1 MEKWMRFVCA
11 GCVLVCTASLG
22 AQTQVISQ
30 IADGGGWQT
39 TLVLANT
46 TTSTIQA
53 SLSFYEDTSGG
64 ATENWTPPFLE
75 AVSLQDLSLPGG
87 GTLFL
92 HTKGT
97 AATTSQGWGQ
107 LQAAA
112 GLVCYAIFTLHQGG
126 GRPDLE
132 GTAPATAPS
141 TRVLMPFDNT
151 AGLSTQMAVVNP
163 TAASETISV
172 SVQTDTGS
180 ISRSSLPAIPAQGHM
195 AFALPQLLAATS
207 GKRGLVEFYTAS
219 GNVSILA
226 LQANPTL
233 SFTSAQAY
241 TETGPPIIGATGGGS
256 PPPSFS
262 QINLLTDWALV
273 GGTSGGSSITITP
286 NADGATYTALAL
298 GGAPVYFDVTFTNGH
313 LSGQTFT
320 FTSINAASAFLSPVQ
335 GTASSG
341 SLTLT
346 LNNLLQEDSTFS
358 GTMTIG
364 GAGVSDTGPVSGTY
378 TYLP

>member
-1 MEKWMRFVCA
+1 MDKWVRLVFA
-11 GCVLVCTASLG
+11 GGVLLCTVSLG

-64 ATENWTPPFLE
+64 ATENWNPPLLE
-75 AVSLQDLSLPGG
+75 TVSLQDLSLPGG

-97 AATTSQGWGQ
+97 AAATSQGWGQ
-107 LQAAA
+107 LQGAA
-112 GLVCYAIFTLHQGG
+112 GVVCYAIFTLHQGG

-141 TRVLMPFDNT
+141 SRVLMPFDNT

-180 ISRSSLPAIPAQGHM
+180 ISRSSLPAIPALGHM

-207 GKRGLVEFYTAS
+207 GKRGLVEFYSAS

-241 TETGPPIIGATGGGS
+241 TETGPPIIGATGS
-256 PPPSFS
+256 PPPTFS
-262 QINLLTDWALV
+262 QITLITNWALV
-273 GGTSGGSSITITP
+273 GGTSGGSTITVTP
-286 NADGATYTALAL
+286 NADGTTYTALAI
-298 GGAPVYFDVTFTNGH
+298 GGAPVFFDVTFTNGH
-313 LSGQTFT
+313 LSDQTFT
-320 FTSINAASAFLSPVQ
+320 FTSINAASAFMSPLQ

-341 SLTLT
+341 SLTVT

-358 GTMTIG
+358 GTMTIA
-364 GAGVSDTGPVSGTY
+364 GAGVTDTGPVSGTY